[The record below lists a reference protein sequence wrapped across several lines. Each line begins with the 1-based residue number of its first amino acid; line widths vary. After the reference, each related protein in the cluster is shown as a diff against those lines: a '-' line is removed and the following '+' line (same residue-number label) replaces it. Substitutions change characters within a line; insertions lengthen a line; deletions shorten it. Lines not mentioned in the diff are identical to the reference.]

1 MNYDALSI
9 VQFGDIE
16 GLQVFLFENSTQH
29 QLFRDTLFE
38 VGIAAPAYPLFDA
51 DPNNLDDWLL
61 AHQVEHQFYA
71 AILGL
76 SNPFNMLD
84 ADFRKEDDFYEWL
97 AQHVFAHEQIANEL
111 GLT

>member
-1 MNYDALSI
+1 MNFDTLAL
-9 VQFGDIE
+9 VQFGDTE
-16 GLQVFLFENSTQH
+16 GLQEFLFENSIQH
-29 QLFRDTLFE
+29 QLFRQTLFAE
-38 VGIAAPAYPLFDA
+38 NIAAPAYPLADA

-71 AILGL
+71 AQLGL

-84 ADFRKEDDFYEWL
+84 ADFSKEDDFYEWL
-97 AQHVFAHEQIANEL
+97 AQHVFAHEQIAVVL